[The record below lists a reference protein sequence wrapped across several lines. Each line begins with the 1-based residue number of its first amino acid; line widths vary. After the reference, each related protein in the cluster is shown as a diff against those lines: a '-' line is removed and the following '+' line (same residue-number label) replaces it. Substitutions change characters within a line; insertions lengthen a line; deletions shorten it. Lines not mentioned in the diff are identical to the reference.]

1 MSSLH
6 VNRLLAHA
14 RANGLSFPT
23 LAGGVAEM
31 PGQMNYANSAA
42 LRYAVDTGKRIR
54 QREQAIVSG
63 RVKGIGG
70 QRFDSA
76 SPTFAADA
84 KYGACVAE
92 WVEFF
97 GEANAHGGNQ
107 RLDSARFDSLVP
119 MASQALTSFIPEVYQ
134 VQHAGLVA
142 WDGSILKVGDGM
154 VDPAAEDYVWYDR
167 DIVASVRAASTYA
180 INDIPMVSGP
190 MGQANR
196 GLVVPFLLG
205 FETNFMDQRRSALA
219 RDNRKPDF
227 QIEQAKIEACQ
238 TGLAQAANGLWLYG
252 DPILGIQGFHNHPSV
267 ATISLAGGPWSGKT
281 AAQINSDLVQIL
293 NTIRNS
299 AQGGQFNDLKK
310 IKILL
315 PPLQYQRAQNLIVS
329 ASGDKSVLRY
339 FLDNNGL
346 RDDQV
351 QQVYDFQA
359 SNSAIWDDGPLGLAA
374 DTGAVIYNLGDQWDP
389 MFIMP
394 QKIEMP
400 APPRQN
406 GLGETTF
413 YHMRIGGMRVADARR
428 MQYIQGL

>member
-1 MSSLH
+1 
-6 VNRLLAHA
+6 
-14 RANGLSFPT
+14 
-23 LAGGVAEM
+23 
-31 PGQMNYANSAA
+31 
-42 LRYAVDTGKRIR
+42 
-54 QREQAIVSG
+54 
-63 RVKGIGG
+63 
-70 QRFDSA
+70 
-76 SPTFAADA
+76 
-84 KYGACVAE
+84 
-92 WVEFF
+92 
-97 GEANAHGGNQ
+97 
-107 RLDSARFDSLVP
+107 

-154 VDPAAEDYVWYDR
+154 VGPAAEDYVWYDR

-196 GLVVPFLLG
+196 GLIVPFLLG

-310 IKILL
+310 LKILL

-359 SNSAIWDDGPLGLAA
+359 SNSALWQGGPLGLSA

>member
-1 MSSLH
+1 
-6 VNRLLAHA
+6 
-14 RANGLSFPT
+14 
-23 LAGGVAEM
+23 
-31 PGQMNYANSAA
+31 
-42 LRYAVDTGKRIR
+42 
-54 QREQAIVSG
+54 
-63 RVKGIGG
+63 
-70 QRFDSA
+70 
-76 SPTFAADA
+76 
-84 KYGACVAE
+84 
-92 WVEFF
+92 
-97 GEANAHGGNQ
+97 
-107 RLDSARFDSLVP
+107 
-119 MASQALTSFIPEVYQ
+119 
-134 VQHAGLVA
+134 
-142 WDGSILKVGDGM
+142 
-154 VDPAAEDYVWYDR
+154 
-167 DIVASVRAASTYA
+167 
-180 INDIPMVSGP
+180 
-190 MGQANR
+190 
-196 GLVVPFLLG
+196 
-205 FETNFMDQRRSALA
+205 
-219 RDNRKPDF
+219 
-227 QIEQAKIEACQ
+227 
-238 TGLAQAANGLWLYG
+238 
-252 DPILGIQGFHNHPSV
+252 V

-310 IKILL
+310 LKILL
-315 PPLQYQRAQNLIVS
+315 PHLQYQRAQNLIVS

-359 SNSAIWDDGPLGLAA
+359 SNSALWQGGPLGLSA